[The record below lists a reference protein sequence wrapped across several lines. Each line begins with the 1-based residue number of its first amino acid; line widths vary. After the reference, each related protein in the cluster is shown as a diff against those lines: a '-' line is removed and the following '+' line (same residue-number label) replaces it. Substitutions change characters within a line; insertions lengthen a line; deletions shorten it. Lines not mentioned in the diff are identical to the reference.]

1 MLSPNTPSSVETKA
15 SHTSCYFIPKISLY
29 HYHAPASLSNR
40 DSSFC
45 ASSTSFF
52 AFMRI

>member
-1 MLSPNTPSSVETKA
+1 MLFPNAPYLKPTT
-15 SHTSCYFIPKISLY
+15 SHTSCYTIPKISLY